1 LGDWLGVLI
10 AIVYVALGMAT
21 AAVSILKTRGGV
33 VQAGLATAHAERM
46 VAGGKVTEVARLGIT
61 DEGRRVLATTAR
73 A

>member
-1 LGDWLGVLI
+1 MHVRGRLQ
-10 AIVYVALGMAT
+10 
-21 AAVSILKTRGGV
+21 TRGGV

-61 DEGRRVLATTAR
+61 DEGRRGLATTAR